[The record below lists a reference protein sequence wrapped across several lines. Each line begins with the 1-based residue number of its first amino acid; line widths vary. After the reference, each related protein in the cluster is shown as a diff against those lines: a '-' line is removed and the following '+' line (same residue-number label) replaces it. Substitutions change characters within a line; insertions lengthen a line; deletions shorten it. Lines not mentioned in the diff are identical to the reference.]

1 MRALSTPELLEAW
14 ERGLNRSSLERALL
28 LLSAATGVSLA
39 SLARLSI
46 GQRDAWLLRLRES
59 AFGSELSVLA
69 ECPACHE
76 RLEMTFNVADLHVAG
91 ERASPLNSSQ
101 EIALAGDAPPE
112 IFSLT
117 VEEYEISFRLPD
129 SRDLLALARYA
140 DTGEARRALLSRCLL
155 KATRGGADVSFE
167 QLPEAVLT
175 AIEERTAEMDPQ
187 ADVRLVLSCTQ
198 CAGRWEEIFDINS
211 FFWTEINAWA
221 TRILGEVHTLARA
234 YGWRER
240 DILEMSAWRREFY
253 LNMVAG

>member
-39 SLARLSI
+39 HLSRLSI
-46 GQRDAWLLRLRES
+46 GERDARLLKLRET

-76 RLEMTFNVADLHVAG
+76 RLEMTFNVADLCVG
-91 ERASPLNSSQ
+91 QKRAEPSSSSQ
-101 EIALAGDAPPE
+101 EIAFHNDAPPQT
-112 IFSLT
+112 FSLA
-117 VEEYEISFRLPD
+117 VEAYEISFRLPD
-129 SRDLLALARYA
+129 SRDLLALARHA
-140 DTGEARRALLSRCLL
+140 DADAARRVLLSRCIL
-155 KATRGGADVSFE
+155 KATFDGADVSFD
-167 QLPEAVLT
+167 QLPAGVLT
-175 AIEERTAEMDPQ
+175 AIEERIAEIDPQ
-187 ADVRLVLSCTQ
+187 ADVRLALSCTQ
-198 CAGRWEEIFDINS
+198 CTQPWEEIFDINS

-221 TRILGEVHTLARA
+221 KRILREVHTLARA